1 MALSWFAVYGL
12 NGLTHDTLAHLSS
25 AIKQV
30 VASDNFR
37 RRAEKQGAKALFLG
51 SADLAKLASAERT
64 MWGRIVKIAGIK
76 AD

>member
-12 NGLTHDTLAHLSS
+12 NGLIHDTLARLSS

-51 SADLAKLASAERT
+51 STDLAKLTSAEHDAR
-64 MWGRIVKIAGIK
+64 GRIVKVAGIK